1 MGLGCECQE
10 NIGVDPEWRKEIMSI
25 EMEGFGCIE
34 EVEKAL
40 EEFSKNGEFMFGSF
54 WGQERVLNSSSTS
67 SCVNDNIDLRFVSGY
82 EIIEE
87 NFNLLDYIFT
97 TPHIEISGNRNIH

>member
-54 WGQERVLNSSSTS
+54 WGQERVLNSSSMS
-67 SCVNDNIDLRFVSGY
+67 SCVNDNIDLRFELRNEKASF
-82 EIIEE
+82 EKESIQ
-87 NFNLLDYIFT
+87 DRT
-97 TPHIEISGNRNIH
+97 TNV